1 MFEIFK
7 KDYYRM
13 TGTRFSIPRF
23 LFSYVTEHRVRF
35 VYTYIKLQCINKRRY
50 LSSNW
55 MFFILH
61 ISITVL

>member
-1 MFEIFK
+1 MFETFK

-35 VYTYIKLQCINKRRY
+35 VYTYIQKVAMY
-50 LSSNW
+50 
-55 MFFILH
+55 
-61 ISITVL
+61 